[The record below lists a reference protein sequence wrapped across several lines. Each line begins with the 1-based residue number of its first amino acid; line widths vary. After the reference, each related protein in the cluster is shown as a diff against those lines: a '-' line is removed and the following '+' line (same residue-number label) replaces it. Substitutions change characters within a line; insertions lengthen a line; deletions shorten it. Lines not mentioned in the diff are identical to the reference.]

1 MADDRERAAVKALVE
16 LRRAQMRNAEEG
28 APREAAEA
36 ISRLGSEIYG
46 ILSGDEFETTKDL
59 ECDGK
64 GCPCCGYLGYVR
76 DTDDQ

>member
-1 MADDRERAAVKALVE
+1 MDEQKDAIKKLFE
-16 LRRAQMRNAEEG
+16 LRRAQMRSAEGG

-36 ISRLGSEIYG
+36 IDRLGGEVLG
-46 ILSGDEFETTKDL
+46 ILDGVEFKTVPHI

-64 GCPCCGYLGYVR
+64 GCDGCGYLGYVR